1 MEIFQDFGYKG
12 ETKKRAILW
21 NHDLDLGGLCK
32 SDLEL
37 AWETDDWEKK
47 FICRTR
53 LNSVGRCVMIEES
66 KLYSFFT
73 HTISDPFPLRFN
85 LKEPNTFG
93 EHFSTLFLLKLYSP

>member
-12 ETKKRAILW
+12 EMKKRAILW

-66 KLYSFFT
+66 KLYSFST
-73 HTISDPFPLRFN
+73 HTIRI
-85 LKEPNTFG
+85 
-93 EHFSTLFLLKLYSP
+93 HFHWDLTWKDLILLESISALYSC